1 MAAVKFSPNIV
12 GIIAR
17 KAILL
22 EMKSPVSQALFVRIL
37 YLCQKMDRT
46 SSKVNTNGTSFS
58 QAEIRSLAPLICSKN
73 PSFPLRPEKGDYHTT
88 MAYDLRQTNIS
99 RSMVRIL

>member
-1 MAAVKFSPNIV
+1 VAAVKFSPSIV

-17 KAILL
+17 RAILL
-22 EMKSPVSQALFVRIL
+22 DMKSPVSQALFVRIL

-73 PSFPLRPEKGDYHTT
+73 H
-88 MAYDLRQTNIS
+88 
-99 RSMVRIL
+99 RSL